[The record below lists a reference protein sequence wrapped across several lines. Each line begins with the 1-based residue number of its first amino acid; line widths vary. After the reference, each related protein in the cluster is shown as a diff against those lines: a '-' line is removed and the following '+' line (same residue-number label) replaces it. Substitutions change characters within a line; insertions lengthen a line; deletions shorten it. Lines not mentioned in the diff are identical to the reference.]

1 MATAQDI
8 IDACE
13 AEWDAHQSDCSG
25 FARAVAARL
34 GVTLSGMAN
43 DIVGEIRQAPW
54 SPVADGLTAA
64 AQAAQGR
71 FVVAGLNGA
80 DQQVPDPA
88 HGHVVV
94 VVQGPLAHGLY
105 PTAYWG
111 QLGGVGKKDTT
122 LNWAWTAGD
131 RDNVVYGVIDPPPEP
146 DAGQGQ
152 NVS

>member
-1 MATAQDI
+1 MATARDI

-34 GVTLSGMAN
+34 GVTLTGMAN
-43 DIVGEIRQAPW
+43 DIVGEIAMAPW
-54 SPVADGLTAA
+54 SPVADGPGAA

-71 FVVAGLNGA
+71 LVIAGLNGA
-80 DQQVPDPA
+80 DQQAPDA

-94 VVQGPLAHGLY
+94 VVQGALAHGLY

-111 QLGGVGKKDTT
+111 QLGGVGKKDMT
-122 LNWAWTAGD
+122 LNWAWREGD
-131 RDNVVYGVIDPPPEP
+131 RDNITYGAIDT
-146 DAGQGQ
+146 A
-152 NVS
+152 

>member
-25 FARAVAARL
+25 FAKAVAARL
-34 GVTLSGMAN
+34 GVTLTGMAN

-54 SPVADGLTAA
+54 TPVADGPTAA

-111 QLGGVGKKDTT
+111 QLGGVGKKDMT
-122 LNWAWTAGD
+122 LNWAWREGD
-131 RDNVVYGVIDPPPEP
+131 RDKLVYGVIDT
-146 DAGQGQ
+146 A
-152 NVS
+152 V

>member
-1 MATAQDI
+1 MATGQDI

-13 AEWDAHQSDCSG
+13 AEWDVHQSDCSG

-34 GVTLSGMAN
+34 GVTLTGMAN
-43 DIVGEIRQAPW
+43 DIVGEIAAAPW
-54 SPVADGLTAA
+54 SPVADGPTAA

-71 FVVAGLNGA
+71 LVIAGLRGA
-80 DQQVPDPA
+80 DQQVPDA

-111 QLGGVGKKDTT
+111 QLGGVGKKDMT
-122 LNWAWTAGD
+122 LNWAWREGD
-131 RDNVVYGVIDPPPEP
+131 RDHVVYGAIDT
-146 DAGQGQ
+146 A
-152 NVS
+152 

>member
-34 GVTLSGMAN
+34 GVTLTGMAN
-43 DIVGEIRQAPW
+43 DIVGEIVAAPW
-54 SPVADGLTAA
+54 SPVADGPTAA

-71 FVVAGLNGA
+71 LVIAGLNGA
-80 DQQVPDPA
+80 DQQVPDA

-94 VVQGPLAHGLY
+94 VVQGPLAHGVY

-111 QLGGVGKKDTT
+111 QLGGVGKKDMT
-122 LNWAWTAGD
+122 LNWAWREGD
-131 RDNVVYGVIDPPPEP
+131 RDHVVYGVIDT
-146 DAGQGQ
+146 A
-152 NVS
+152 

>member
-1 MATAQDI
+1 MTTAQDI

-25 FARAVAARL
+25 FAKAVATRL
-34 GVTLSGMAN
+34 GVTLTGMAD
-43 DIVGEIRQAPW
+43 DIVGEIQQGPW

-111 QLGGVGKKDTT
+111 QLGGVGKKDMT
-122 LNWAWTAGD
+122 LNWAWREGD
-131 RDNVVYGVIDPPPEP
+131 RDKLVYGVIDT
-146 DAGQGQ
+146 A
-152 NVS
+152 V

>member
-25 FARAVAARL
+25 FTKAVATRL
-34 GVTLSGMAN
+34 GVTLTGMAD
-43 DIVGEIRQAPW
+43 DIVDEIQHAPW
-54 SPVADGLTAA
+54 SPVADGPAA
-64 AQAAQGR
+64 AQAAAQGR

-111 QLGGVGKKDTT
+111 QLGGVGKKDMT
-122 LNWAWTAGD
+122 LNWAWREGD
-131 RDNVVYGVIDPPPEP
+131 RDKVVYGVIDPT
-146 DAGQGQ
+146 
-152 NVS
+152 V

>member
-13 AEWDAHQSDCSG
+13 AEWDAYQSDCSG
-25 FARAVAARL
+25 FAKAVAVRL
-34 GVTLSGMAN
+34 GITTLTGMAN
-43 DIVGEIRQAPW
+43 DIVGEIAAAPW
-54 SPVADGLTAA
+54 SPVADGPTAA

-71 FVVAGLNGA
+71 LVIAGLNGA

-94 VVQGPLAHGLY
+94 VVQGPLAHDLY

-122 LNWAWTAGD
+122 LNWAWREGD
-131 RDNVVYGVIDPPPEP
+131 RDKVIYGAIDT
-146 DAGQGQ
+146 
-152 NVS
+152 V